1 MVPTQNSVAPNGP
14 RRISLTDLGQ
24 EVEIGAIPDSRES
37 LASLAV
43 LVTAGDVELDRARR
57 LL

>member
-1 MVPTQNSVAPNGP
+1 M
-14 RRISLTDLGQ
+14 
-24 EVEIGAIPDSRES
+24 PDSRES

-43 LVTAGDVELDRARR
+43 LVTAGDVELDRGRR